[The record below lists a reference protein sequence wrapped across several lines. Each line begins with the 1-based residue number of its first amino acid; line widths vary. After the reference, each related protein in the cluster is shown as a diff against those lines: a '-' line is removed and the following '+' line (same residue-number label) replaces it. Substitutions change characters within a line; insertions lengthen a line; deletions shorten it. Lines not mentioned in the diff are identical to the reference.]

1 MALAFDI
8 FFSNCCLGNGRE
20 SSRWLEQIEDDF
32 WISLC
37 IFLVPSCSARHCTA
51 HVFHM
56 PVLSLSLLGSLCTF
70 KLYTT
75 IYQSLSLSTV
85 LLFFYSYLSLF
96 HFRYE
101 PIIMFLHFF
110 IFIFRIYCIHFFLF
124 KNLVT
129 FVHISYANSFCLLAT
144 RIPIIYFNYLF
155 FYFI

>member
-75 IYQSLSLSTV
+75 IYQSLSSSTV
-85 LLFFYSYLSLF
+85 LLFFLQL
-96 HFRYE
+96 
-101 PIIMFLHFF
+101 F
-110 IFIFRIYCIHFFLF
+110 IFIPFQIRTDYNVLTLFYFHIPNLLFSLFLF
-124 KNLVT
+124 QEFSHFRAHKL
-129 FVHISYANSFCLLAT
+129 
-144 RIPIIYFNYLF
+144 R
-155 FYFI
+155 

>member
-1 MALAFDI
+1 MFKQYLSEPNCMALAFDI

-56 PVLSLSLLGSLCTF
+56 PVLSLSLCNF

-75 IYQSLSLSTV
+75 LPISLFKHSITIFSTFFAFPFSKSCLNYVTFGQSLSELHY
-85 LLFFYSYLSLF
+85 LL
-96 HFRYE
+96 
-101 PIIMFLHFF
+101 
-110 IFIFRIYCIHFFLF
+110 
-124 KNLVT
+124 V
-129 FVHISYANSFCLLAT
+129 
-144 RIPIIYFNYLF
+144 IPL
-155 FYFI
+155 

>member
-75 IYQSLSLSTV
+75 IYQSLSSSTV
-85 LLFFYSYLSLF
+85 LLFFLQLFILIPFQIRTDYNVLTLFYFHIPNLLFSLF
-96 HFRYE
+96 LFQEFSHFRAHK
-101 PIIMFLHFF
+101 L
-110 IFIFRIYCIHFFLF
+110 R
-124 KNLVT
+124 
-129 FVHISYANSFCLLAT
+129 
-144 RIPIIYFNYLF
+144 
-155 FYFI
+155 

>member
-56 PVLSLSLLGSLCTF
+56 PVLSLSLFLALSVPSN
-70 KLYTT
+70 YT
-75 IYQSLSLSTV
+75 LLSTNPS
-85 LLFFYSYLSLF
+85 LQAQYYYFFLQL
-96 HFRYE
+96 
-101 PIIMFLHFF
+101 F
-110 IFIFRIYCIHFFLF
+110 IFIPFQIRTDYNVLTLFYFHIPNLLFSLFLF
-124 KNLVT
+124 QEFSHFRAHKL
-129 FVHISYANSFCLLAT
+129 
-144 RIPIIYFNYLF
+144 R
-155 FYFI
+155 